1 MTKST
6 AAQAISFVLALI
18 VTVSTVA
25 GVDALATRQ
34 ASAAQT
40 LAQAGPVQ
48 TVVVI
53 GRRVAKT

>member
-6 AAQAISFVLALI
+6 
-18 VTVSTVA
+18 
-25 GVDALATRQ
+25 
-34 ASAAQT
+34 AAQT